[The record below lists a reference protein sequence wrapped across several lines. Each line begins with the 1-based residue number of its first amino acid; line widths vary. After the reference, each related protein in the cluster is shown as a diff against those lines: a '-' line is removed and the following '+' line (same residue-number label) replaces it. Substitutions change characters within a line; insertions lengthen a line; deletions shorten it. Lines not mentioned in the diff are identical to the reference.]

1 MFFDISAKSQVNT
14 FSINEN
20 YAGLVLASDI
30 NRLSCST
37 DKNSMNDNIFF
48 NNSGNI
54 YNSGSVRNYVDSFK
68 TVIGDFNFSKI
79 IFFKDAIVCCISIP
93 CIQEERKNFSFIYN
107 GRSILFV
114 DYDNFLTD
122 IFSNI
127 IEENINEI
135 DFSSGDCIFLPGGM
149 PGTTNLGACEK
160 LADEIVEYNSQG
172 KLLAAI
178 CAAPTVFSNLGLL
191 KDKNATSYPSF
202 EDQMECN
209 NYGGGVV
216 RDGNFITGKGL
227 GVALEM
233 GLEIISYLVDEETA
247 GEVAKAI
254 QYDGVK

>member
-1 MFFDISAKSQVNT
+1 M
-14 FSINEN
+14 
-20 YAGLVLASDI
+20 
-30 NRLSCST
+30 
-37 DKNSMNDNIFF
+37 
-48 NNSGNI
+48 
-54 YNSGSVRNYVDSFK
+54 K
-68 TVIGDFNFSKI
+68 TVYAFLADGMEEVEALMVIDLLRRTKKLNVVTVSI
-79 IFFKDAIVCCISIP
+79 KDELLVKS
-93 CIQEERKNFSFIYN
+93 SH
-107 GRSILFV
+107 
-114 DYDNFLTD
+114 
-122 IFSNI
+122 NI
-127 IEENINEI
+127 KLYADKNINEI

-160 LADEIVEYNSQG
+160 LADEIVEYNNQG

-216 RDGNFITGKGL
+216 RDGNFITDKGL

>member
-1 MFFDISAKSQVNT
+1 MH
-14 FSINEN
+14 
-20 YAGLVLASDI
+20 
-30 NRLSCST
+30 
-37 DKNSMNDNIFF
+37 
-48 NNSGNI
+48 
-54 YNSGSVRNYVDSFK
+54 
-68 TVIGDFNFSKI
+68 
-79 IFFKDAIVCCISIP
+79 
-93 CIQEERKNFSFIYN
+93 
-107 GRSILFV
+107 
-114 DYDNFLTD
+114 
-122 IFSNI
+122 
-127 IEENINEI
+127 
-135 DFSSGDCIFLPGGM
+135 
-149 PGTTNLGACEK
+149 GTTNLGACEK
-160 LADEIVEYNSQG
+160 LADEIVEYNNQG